1 MNASNFHRPISL
13 IFLSRMPTFALGDA
27 MLIWKEWLA
36 IYIVKRPISD
46 FANEKQFFNTAENL
60 PLDIRVFST

>member
-1 MNASNFHRPISL
+1 
-13 IFLSRMPTFALGDA
+13 MPTFAQGDA

-46 FANEKQFFNTAENL
+46 FAYEKQFFNTAKNL
-60 PLDIRVFST
+60 PLDIRTLMHS